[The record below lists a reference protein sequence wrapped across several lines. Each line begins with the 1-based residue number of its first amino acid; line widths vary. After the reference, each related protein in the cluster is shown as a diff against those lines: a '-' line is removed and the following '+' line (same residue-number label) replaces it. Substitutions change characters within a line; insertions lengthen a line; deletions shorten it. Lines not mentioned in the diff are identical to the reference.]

1 MKKVLLAA
9 AVVMVAPVFAAD
21 VPAAAETAVSPIK
34 ATEKPVLPVMIKSV
48 RATPLA
54 AGAQQQPSAM
64 DAMHRMNEEMLA
76 GVKRRHP
83 DAAFA
88 AGMVP
93 HHQGAVEMAKL
104 ELVQGKDLVLRKLAE
119 NIVQTQQQE
128 IEQMNRF
135 LASKP
140 AYAVQ
145 AKSLS
150 AMNLAYIKAIEP
162 MHEKMMQGMMQ
173 ADPDT
178 AFAAGMLAHHE
189 GAVEMAKL
197 EWRYG
202 KNKAIR
208 ELAQNILH
216 AQQGEIEL
224 MDGWL
229 KTHAAEAGTKPAP
242 LAVPAAASQAT
253 MP

>member
-9 AVVMVAPVFAAD
+9 AAVMAAPVFAAD
-21 VPAAAETAVSPIK
+21 VPAAAEAASWQKIQT
-34 ATEKPVLPVMIKSV
+34 TETPVLPVMVKSV
-48 RATPLA
+48 RAAPLS

-104 ELVQGKDLVLRKLAE
+104 ELAQGKDLVLRKLAE

-145 AKSLS
+145 AEPLS
-150 AMNLAYIKAIEP
+150 AMNLAYIKAIGP

-189 GAVEMAKL
+189 GAVEMAKVQ
-197 EWRYG
+197 WRYG

-224 MDGWL
+224 MNGWL
-229 KTHAAEAGTKPAP
+229 KTHAAEEKPAQP
-242 LAVPAAASQAT
+242 V